1 MVANIRFSALLFTLF
16 FVSFL
21 FNACHTAQ
29 KYVESGNYD
38 GAIHYCVQKLR
49 GKAKKKTELVQGLE
63 LAFQKAQARDLLIA
77 RRLADESRPENWEK
91 VNALHRKIRDRQ
103 NKITP
108 LLPLVSKDGYRARF
122 ELISIEKL
130 EAESREKA
138 AGYLYTRAEELLG
151 QADRGDRQAARDAYY
166 ALENLERKYYRD
178 YKNKDQLMQEARTL
192 GTTHILFEVKNQSD
206 QLLPRAFQ
214 DRVLSLGTYDL
225 NSEWKS
231 FHFKP
236 EPNVPIDYRV
246 VFNIRRVDISPERI
260 SERVYTD
267 EKEIEDGWEYVLDDR
282 GNVKKDTA
290 GNDIKVPRYVRI
302 RANVLE
308 SHQTK
313 AARLSGTLEVIDA
326 VRNVRLD
333 SREMSTEILFEH
345 YASTFNGDP
354 RALSPASRNCIG
366 NRPVPFPAD
375 EDMLVQAADRLKPE
389 LRDELRRN
397 RAIL

>member
-1 MVANIRFSALLFTLF
+1 MVAHIRSAAPLFTVIIFSLF
-16 FVSFL
+16 FG
-21 FNACHTAQ
+21 ACRSAQ
-29 KYVESGNYD
+29 KYVESGDYD
-38 GAIHYCVQKLR
+38 GAISYCVQKLR

-63 LAFQKAQARDLLIA
+63 RAFQKAQARDLLIA
-77 RRLADESRPENWEK
+77 RHLADESRPENWEK

-103 NKITP
+103 NKISP
-108 LLPLVSKDGYRARF
+108 LLPLVSKDGYRAQF
-122 ELISIEKL
+122 EFVSIEKL

-138 AGYLYTRAEELLG
+138 ADYLYSRAEALLDE
-151 QADRGDRQAARDAYY
+151 ADRGDRQAAREAYQL
-166 ALENLERKYYRD
+166 LEDLGHRYYRS
-178 YKNKDQLMQEARTL
+178 YKNKDQLMQDARTL
-192 GTTHILFEVKNQSD
+192 GTTHILFEIKNQSD

-225 NSEWKS
+225 NSEWKA
-231 FHFKP
+231 FHFRS
-236 EPNVPIDYRV
+236 EPDVPVDYRV
-246 VFNIRRVDISPERI
+246 VFNIRRVDISPERVN
-260 SERVYTD
+260 ERIYTD

-290 GNDIKVPRYVRI
+290 GNDIKVPRYIRI
-302 RANVLE
+302 RADVLE
-308 SHQTK
+308 TRQTK
-313 AARLSGTLEVIDA
+313 AARLTGTLDIIDA
-326 VRNVRLD
+326 ARNTRLD

-345 YASTFNGDP
+345 FASTFRGDP
-354 RALSPASRNCIG
+354 RALSQASRNCIG